1 MATLAGRARSG
12 VGVLD
17 AMKEGRVI
25 QVDVLEE
32 EPLPHLVVGEIPEV
46 LRRQGHLVD
55 GTK

>member
-1 MATLAGRARSG
+1 M
-12 VGVLD
+12 LD

-32 EPLPHLVVGEIPEV
+32 EPLPYLVVGEIPEV

>member
-1 MATLAGRARSG
+1 M
-12 VGVLD
+12 LD

-32 EPLPHLVVGEIPEV
+32 ERLPHMVVGEIPQV